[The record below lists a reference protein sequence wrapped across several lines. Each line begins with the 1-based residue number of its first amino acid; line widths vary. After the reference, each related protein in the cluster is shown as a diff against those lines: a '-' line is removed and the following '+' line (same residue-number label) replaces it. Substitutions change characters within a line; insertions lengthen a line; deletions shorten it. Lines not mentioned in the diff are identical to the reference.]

1 MQKNEASLLDKKQK
15 NKKKRIVIFGTG
27 KVYDQWKNRIKKD
40 MDIIA
45 FLDNN
50 IEKIGTA
57 LDNIPI
63 YHPCEINHL
72 TYDYIFILSIYFT
85 DMKNQLLDMGVSNN
99 VIYDIER
106 LEELCVCEET
116 KVYGDYFESKDSKKN
131 ILIFSHALI
140 STGAQNVLFY
150 MLKILRKNNY
160 AVTVISKTDGMLRER
175 LLQMGVTVVVGRNI
189 INEEELFN
197 QWIKWSDY
205 VLVNTMWLYYAVDK
219 LSSNNVKVIWWIHE
233 YGAIHYV
240 GKKVVANIIH
250 RNMVK
255 TYVVSPL
262 LARTIGSDCNRDNL
276 DVLLFGIPEYEN
288 ISMES
293 DFSLCTK
300 TGKEKKVIFA
310 IIAEMDIIKGQDI
323 FIEAVKNISCEC
335 RKRAEFWI
343 IGRGKLPQ
351 QYLDIVDNVEEIK
364 ILGEIDNRRMKEVY
378 YSIDVVV
385 SCSREDSMSVVAI
398 EGMMNEKLVIVSDA
412 MGIADYIT
420 DGQTGF
426 ITPCED
432 VEALTNKIMWV
443 MDNQDEAVKI
453 GKASR
458 KVYDDYFS
466 MEEFEKNVLKVFKD

>member
-1 MQKNEASLLDKKQK
+1 MKKV
-15 NKKKRIVIFGTG
+15 VIFGTG
-27 KVYDQWKNRIKKD
+27 KVYDQWKNRFKKD
-40 MDIIA
+40 INVIA

-50 IEKIGTA
+50 MEKVGTT

-63 YHPCEINHL
+63 YHPCEINCL
-72 TYDYIFILSIYFT
+72 TYDYIFILSTYFI
-85 DMKNQLLDMGVSNN
+85 DMKKQLLDIGVSNN

-106 LEELCVCEET
+106 LEELCICEKT
-116 KVYGDYFESKDSKKN
+116 TIYGDYFESNDSKKH
-131 ILIFSHALI
+131 ILVFSHALI

-150 MLKILRKNNY
+150 MLKILRKKNY
-160 AVTVISKTDGMLRER
+160 AVTVISKSDGVLRER
-175 LLQMGVTVVVGRNI
+175 LLQIGVTVVVGRNI
-189 INEEELFN
+189 IHEEKLFS

-205 VLVNTMWLYYAVDK
+205 VLVNTMWLYYIVDM
-219 LSSNNVKVIWWIHE
+219 LSLNHVKVIWWIHE
-233 YGAIHYV
+233 YGSIHYV
-240 GKKVVANIIH
+240 GKEIVANIIY
-250 RNMVK
+250 RDMVK

-262 LARTIGSDCNRDNL
+262 LARTIGSDCNQDNL

-288 ISMES
+288 ISIKS

-310 IIAEMDIIKGQDI
+310 IIAEMDIIKGQDV
-323 FIEAVKNISCEC
+323 FIEAVKNISREC

-343 IGRGKLPQ
+343 IGRGKLAQ
-351 QYLDIVDNVEEIK
+351 QYLEMVEDVEEIK

-378 YSIDVVV
+378 NSIDVVV

-398 EGMMNEKLVIVSDA
+398 EGMMNEKLVIVSDV
-412 MGIADYIT
+412 MGIADYIV

-443 MDNQDEAVKI
+443 IDNQSEAARI

-458 KVYDDYFS
+458 KVYDNYFS
-466 MEEFEKNVLKVFKD
+466 IQEFEKNILKVFSD